1 MLNPQKNQ
9 KGFAAFYITLLI
21 MAVILGIAGSIFI
34 STWGEQKISGNI
46 VKSSQA
52 YYIAEAGI
60 EDALF
65 RLSKNP
71 EWVRNT
77 GITYQLKVDEATT
90 TVKVS
95 GIIGGSRTITSEGNM
110 KERFRKIEVAYE
122 VSTEKVSFRY
132 GAQVDEGG
140 MIMHNKS
147 EIQGNIFSNGGI
159 ILSGAAGDKGIVTG
173 GVIVAS
179 TSTTYGN
186 NLIKGLKIGE
196 DSGADAFT
204 YSCESCSVGG
214 KLYLSGG
221 TAVDCTAGGGITS
234 SEPVSKKPLPITQE
248 QINNWETEASSSEIW
263 AGVEI
268 GIGETQSFG
277 PRKIEGSLRIRN
289 KGTLIM
295 KGTIWVTGTTTIE
308 NGATVK
314 LDQNSYG
321 SKSGVL
327 IVDNGKIMV
336 ENGAVLEGSGKEGS
350 YLMLLSTNTS
360 QTEDDPAIYVKNNA
374 LVAIFYT
381 TMGLITLDNNTEAR
395 EITGYKIIIKP
406 NAVIKYKTGLIDT
419 LFTSGPGGS
428 WKVTSWKE
436 IE

>member
-140 MIMHNKS
+140 IIMDDNS
-147 EIQGNIFSNGGI
+147 Q
-159 ILSGAAGDKGIVTG
+159 
-173 GVIVAS
+173 
-179 TSTTYGN
+179 
-186 NLIKGLKIGE
+186 
-196 DSGADAFT
+196 
-204 YSCESCSVGG
+204 
-214 KLYLSGG
+214 
-221 TAVDCTAGGGITS
+221 
-234 SEPVSKKPLPITQE
+234 
-248 QINNWETEASSSEIW
+248 
-263 AGVEI
+263 
-268 GIGETQSFG
+268 
-277 PRKIEGSLRIRN
+277 IEGN
-289 KGTLIM
+289 
-295 KGTIWVTGTTTIE
+295 V
-308 NGATVK
+308 
-314 LDQNSYG
+314 
-321 SKSGVL
+321 
-327 IVDNGKIMV
+327 
-336 ENGAVLEGSGKEGS
+336 
-350 YLMLLSTNTS
+350 
-360 QTEDDPAIYVKNNA
+360 
-374 LVAIFYT
+374 F
-381 TMGLITLDNNTEAR
+381 
-395 EITGYKIIIKP
+395 
-406 NAVIKYKTGLIDT
+406 
-419 LFTSGPGGS
+419 F
-428 WKVTSWKE
+428 
-436 IE
+436 

>member
-140 MIMHNKS
+140 IIMDDNS
-147 EIQGNIFSNGGI
+147 QIEGNVFSNGNINAGPNTQI
-159 ILSGAAGDKGIVTG
+159 TGTVRVAKNGNYINGVNIGKDAYVYQCLNSEITGTLNAAT
-173 GVIVAS
+173 
-179 TSTTYGN
+179 TSNCTYGN
-186 NLIKGLKIGE
+186 YVL
-196 DSGADAFT
+196 
-204 YSCESCSVGG
+204 
-214 KLYLSGG
+214 LSEEI
-221 TAVDCTAGGGITS
+221 ATS
-234 SEPVSKKPLPITQE
+234 ALPISQE
-248 QINNWETEASSSEIW
+248 QINQWKEEAASGGTISDYTLS
-263 AGVEI
+263 G
-268 GIGETQSFG
+268 TQKASLG
-277 PRKIEGSLRIRN
+277 PKKIEG
-289 KGTLIM
+289 TLILQNNAELSIT
-295 KGTIWVTGTTTIE
+295 GTIWVTGNITIQDKAKAYLDKNAYGSNSGVIISDGKTT
-308 NGATVK
+308 
-314 LDQNSYG
+314 LQNS
-321 SKSGVL
+321 SKTF
-327 IVDNGKIMV
+327 
-336 ENGAVLEGSGKEGS
+336 GSGETGS
-350 YLMLLSTNTS
+350 YIMLISTATG
-360 QTEDDPAIYVKNNA
+360 DAITIQDSAETDILFTQNGY
-374 LVAIFYT
+374 I
-381 TMGLITLDNNTEAR
+381 LIQNSAKLR
-395 EITGYKIIIKP
+395 EISGYGIHLKNSVKIIYE
-406 NAVIKYKTGLIDT
+406 VGLQDT
-419 LFTSGPGGS
+419 SFTSGPGGT
-428 WKVTSWKE
+428 WEVTSWKE
-436 IE
+436 VE